1 MWIIISIGLSL
12 PRVSPVE
19 RELRGSPKIRVSPMS
34 IARGTIWGNKRE
46 IRGKFRVFYE
56 GGESYFKGV
65 RLLSRFSLNRFCR
78 FLVNLVFIGQRHKL
92 CFRQPN
98 SFNY

>member
-1 MWIIISIGLSL
+1 
-12 PRVSPVE
+12 
-19 RELRGSPKIRVSPMS
+19 LRGSYAGRPGYGCRRCRLPGERS
-34 IARGTIWGNKRE
+34 GE